1 MIGLK
6 QEVSISNSS
15 KVNCNLIDEKYNLEE
30 MMLFKT
36 FSTPAYGNLLL
47 CQESTWG
54 QQAYFN
60 KDSNGEPI
68 F

>member
-1 MIGLK
+1 MGLMRRPDNGK
-6 QEVSISNSS
+6 TIKS
-15 KVNCNLIDEKYNLEE
+15 LEE

-36 FSTPAYGNLLL
+36 FSTPANGNLLL
-47 CQESTWG
+47 CQENTWG

>member
-1 MIGLK
+1 MGLMRRPD
-6 QEVSISNSS
+6 NSKTIKS
-15 KVNCNLIDEKYNLEE
+15 LDE

-36 FSTPAYGNLLL
+36 FSMPANGNPLL
-47 CQESTWG
+47 CQDVTWG
-54 QQAYFN
+54 YDTYFN

>member
-1 MIGLK
+1 MRRPDNGKIIK
-6 QEVSISNSS
+6 S
-15 KVNCNLIDEKYNLEE
+15 LEE

-36 FSTPAYGNLLL
+36 FSMQANGNPLL
-47 CQESTWG
+47 CQDVTWG
-54 QQAYFN
+54 YDAYFN

>member
-1 MIGLK
+1 MGLMRRPDNGK
-6 QEVSISNSS
+6 TIKS
-15 KVNCNLIDEKYNLEE
+15 LEE

>member
-1 MIGLK
+1 MWLGLMRRPDNGK
-6 QEVSISNSS
+6 TIKS
-15 KVNCNLIDEKYNLEE
+15 LEE

-36 FSTPAYGNLLL
+36 FSMQANGNPLL
-47 CQESTWG
+47 CQDVTWG
-54 QQAYFN
+54 YDAYFN